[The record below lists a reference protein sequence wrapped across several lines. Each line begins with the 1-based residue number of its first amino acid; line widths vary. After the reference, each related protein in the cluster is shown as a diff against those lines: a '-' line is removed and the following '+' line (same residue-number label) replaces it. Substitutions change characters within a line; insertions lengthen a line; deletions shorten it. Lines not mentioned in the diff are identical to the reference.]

1 MKTKLRQ
8 PSVNSGQQWSGA
20 QACPCDTYS
29 EGVCLCS
36 IVTIVGNEGSASSE
50 CNALSQFL
58 YDNASVGTD
67 FYMVPSFI
75 VLVRESQGV
84 T

>member
-1 MKTKLRQ
+1 MEQ
-8 PSVNSGQQWSGA
+8 GSSV
-20 QACPCDTYS
+20 PLCDTYS
-29 EGVCLCS
+29 EGVCLRS
-36 IVTIVGNEGSASSE
+36 IVTIVGNEGSTSSE

-58 YDNASVGTD
+58 YDNASIGTD
-67 FYMVPSFI
+67 FYMIPSFI